1 MNSENRREEM
11 ACGLLLMTI
20 KSFSLF
26 AVIFVHLTV
35 LQLTAIVGS
44 SLLHDLSLAATL
56 IPICAPELLR

>member
-1 MNSENRREEM
+1 M